1 MTRILYL
8 HGFASSPSSSKAIYF
23 RDLLAAAGAS
33 IEILDL
39 AAGDFERL
47 TISSQIVVLQNA
59 ARGEP
64 VALMGSSMGGYLA
77 ALYAAGHPEVLR
89 LVLLAPAF
97 RFAQRWRERLGSRQ
111 LEAWQ
116 QAGTVDVYH
125 YGDKRNR
132 RLAFDLMQDSELH
145 AAFPDFHQPALIFHG
160 DHDDVVPPQYSEQ
173 FAAQHAN
180 ARLEIV
186 DSGHDLLNQLT
197 YIGPKVVKFLLR

>member
-33 IEILDL
+33 VEILDL
-39 AAGDFERL
+39 AAGDFEHL
-47 TISSQIVVLQNA
+47 TITSQFAVLQNA

-77 ALYAAGHPEVLR
+77 ALYSADHVEVSR

-97 RFAQRWRERLGSRQ
+97 RFAQRWRERLGARQ
-111 LEAWQ
+111 MEAWQ

-132 RLAFDLMQDSELH
+132 RLAFDLI
-145 AAFPDFHQPALIFHG
+145 PDGENLRTVPRFSSAGSSFFTANTTMSCRLNTLNNSRHNTRMPNWRSWIPATTCSI
-160 DHDDVVPPQYSEQ
+160 
-173 FAAQHAN
+173 N
-180 ARLEIV
+180 
-186 DSGHDLLNQLT
+186 
-197 YIGPKVVKFLLR
+197 

>member
-8 HGFASSPSSSKAIYF
+8 HGFASSPSSSKAVYF

-33 IEILDL
+33 VEILDL
-39 AAGDFERL
+39 AAGDFEHL
-47 TISSQIVVLQNA
+47 TISSQFAVLQNA

-77 ALYAAGHPEVLR
+77 ALYAACHPEVSR

-116 QAGTVDVYH
+116 QAGTADVYH

-132 RLAFDLMQDSELH
+132 QLAFDLMLDSELH

-160 DHDDVVPPQYSEQ
+160 DRDDVVPPQYSEQ
-173 FAAQHAN
+173 FATKHPN
-180 ARLEIV
+180 AKLEIV

-197 YIGPKVVKFLLR
+197 HIGPKVVDFLLG